1 MQSDTIVAVSTV
13 CASVVS
19 AVHAWAWQRVARKRG
34 RETAGHQH
42 VRHLPVG
49 SRIVD
54 LGDRGLLIDIGH
66 DVRSPDGRR

>member
-1 MQSDTIVAVSTV
+1 
-13 CASVVS
+13 
-19 AVHAWAWQRVARKRG
+19 
-34 RETAGHQH
+34 